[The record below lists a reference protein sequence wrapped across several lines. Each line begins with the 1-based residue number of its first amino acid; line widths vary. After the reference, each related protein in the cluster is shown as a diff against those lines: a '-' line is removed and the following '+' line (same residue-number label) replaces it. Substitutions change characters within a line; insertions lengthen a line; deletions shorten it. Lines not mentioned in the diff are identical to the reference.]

1 MTLQFSSLQKT
12 ISYSNV
18 QAVFL
23 PAYFGQA
30 EILPDH
36 AEAFFALQP
45 GQIILKQENSSKEI
59 TISQSALA
67 YINNN
72 HLIIIA

>member
-1 MTLQFSSLQKT
+1 MTLQFSSPQKT

-18 QAVFL
+18 QAVIL
-23 PAYFGQA
+23 PAYFGQT

-45 GQIILKQENSSKEI
+45 GQIILKQENNPKEI
-59 TISQSALA
+59 TISQPALA